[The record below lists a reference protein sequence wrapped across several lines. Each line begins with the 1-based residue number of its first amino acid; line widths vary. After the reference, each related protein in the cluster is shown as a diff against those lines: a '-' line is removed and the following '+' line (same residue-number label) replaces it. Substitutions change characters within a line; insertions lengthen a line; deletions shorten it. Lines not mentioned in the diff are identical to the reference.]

1 MTKVAIVTGAAR
13 GIGRYIALRLA
24 ADGHDVAV
32 NGLARKRDDLDQLA
46 KEIQALGRRS
56 IVVIADVS
64 KESQVREMV
73 QSTVDTLGH
82 LDIMVAN
89 AGVLLKPEP
98 ILELSEDLFDQTM
111 AVNCKGTLY
120 CYRAAATQMIKQ
132 GSGGRVIGMTSVVG
146 LRSVAAGLS
155 YATSKFAI
163 RAITQTA
170 ALEWGQHNITV
181 NACAPGVIA
190 TEMATAARVVQE
202 VREFQDEVLFET
214 PEYPRSYIV

>member
-32 NGLARKRDDLDQLA
+32 NGLARKQDDLDQLA

-73 QSTVDTLGH
+73 QSTVDALGH

-132 GSGGRVIGMTSVVG
+132 GSGGRIIGMTSVVG

-214 PEYPRSYIV
+214 PEYPHSDIV